1 MSRLR
6 FVLKLAFICNLCFL
20 AGEATY
26 YINYADSFEGLV
38 KHILILG
45 FLLAFPLN
53 VIVSTI
59 ATILLVRRKIP
70 WKELPPFV
78 FVTNVIILAAQFLFL
93 F

>member
-53 VIVSTI
+53 IVVSIIT
-59 ATILLVRRKIP
+59 TILLVKRKAS
-70 WKELPPFV
+70 WKDLPPFV
-78 FVTNVIILAAQFLFL
+78 FVTNLIILIAQFLFL

>member
-53 VIVSTI
+53 VVVSLI
-59 ATILLVRRKIP
+59 ATLMLARGKAI

-78 FVTNVIILAAQFLFL
+78 FVTNVIILVAQILFL